1 MTDVPASTP
10 PPEGGP
16 RLACSF
22 TRLRSPVAR
31 YAVSVIAVG
40 AALGLRMLAE
50 PWTGTGAPFV
60 LFFGAMLVTSLLA
73 GVGPALL
80 TLALSLPLGGYL
92 FAMGAGYPAS
102 QAVFQ
107 STLFGI
113 DGLVVIY
120 MTWLIG
126 GERRRLEQTIREL
139 RDVSEDRARALARV
153 RETIELAPDA
163 FFLAN
168 LEARFTDVNQAAC
181 RLLGYEREELVGKT
195 VFDVIPPEDAAR
207 LTAVEAKLLDPTN
220 VEKAEWTLKRKD
232 GTLVP
237 VEVSSNIIPDGRWQA
252 FVRDISERKRVE
264 DLRQVIVSLLD
275 NSSDFIGVAD
285 PAGKPIYLNAAGR
298 RMIGLAPDFPI
309 GQLAIEDCYPAE
321 LRSFV
326 RDVILATM
334 HERGQWKGETFF
346 QDVSTHARIPV
357 SDTHFVIRDASG
369 ERILGL
375 GTVTRDISDARRVAE
390 EREQLLA
397 REQLA
402 RRDAES
408 ANARLRE
415 SEERIRLMIDDAPIG
430 IALVALDGRFV
441 RVNRVLCDIVGYSS
455 DELTKLTFQ
464 DITHPDDLDVD
475 VGLAK
480 QLASGDIPRYH
491 FEKRYIR
498 KDRSIVDAML
508 SVSVLRG
515 PDGASRYFI
524 TQVEDITARKQA
536 VEALRLSEAKFSG
549 IVSIAADAIIS
560 VDEHQRITI
569 FNEGA
574 ERAFGYARSEVVG
587 TPLDRLIPE
596 RFRAAHREHF
606 ARFAAGQEVSRMMG
620 DRRDI
625 FGLRK
630 NGEEFPAEGSISK
643 VTVGSATF
651 FSVVLRDVT
660 SRKRVEQALEHAVAA
675 RDTVLGIVAHDLR
688 NPLSTIIMQAELLER
703 SEPKLERRDQTP
715 RMILTRSA
723 ERMNSLIQDLL
734 DVAVLEKGQ
743 LSVQRE
749 RLSAGDLVREAVESQ
764 AMLASSSGL
773 ELRLEVHPGV
783 HDVLGDRK
791 RLLQVFDNLIG
802 NALKFTPKGGC
813 IAVEAAARDGEVVFS
828 VADTGSGIARE
839 SLQHIFEPFWQAATR
854 AGRLGAGLGLPITR
868 GIVDAHGGRIW
879 VESELERGSTFFFA
893 IPTAPAEKDG
903 SSAVK
908 PAGLAAQRRDSRRP
922 RRQRS

>member
-1 MTDVPASTP
+1 M
-10 PPEGGP
+10 
-16 RLACSF
+16 RLK
-22 TRLRSPVAR
+22 SPVAR
-31 YAVSVIAVG
+31 YAVSVVAV
-40 AALGLRMLAE
+40 ALALGLRMLAE
-50 PWTGTGAPFV
+50 RWTGTGAPFV

-80 TLALSLPLGGYL
+80 TLVLSLPLGGYL
-92 FAMGAGYPAS
+92 FAVGAGYPAS
-102 QAVFQ
+102 QAAFQ
-107 STLFGI
+107 SMLFGI

-120 MTWLIG
+120 MTWLIAR
-126 GERRRLEQTIREL
+126 ERRSLEQTNREL
-139 RDVSEDRARALARV
+139 RRVSEDRERALARV

-181 RLLGYEREELVGKT
+181 RLLGYERDELVGKT
-195 VFDVIPPEDAAR
+195 IFDVIPPEDASR
-207 LTAVEAKLLDPTN
+207 LKAVEAKLLDPTN

-237 VEVSSNIIPDGRWQA
+237 VEVSANIIPDGRWQA
-252 FVRDISERKRVE
+252 FIRDISERKRVE
-264 DLRQVIVSLLD
+264 DVRQVIVSLLD

-309 GQLAIEDCYPAE
+309 GQIAIEDCYPPE
-321 LRSFV
+321 LRPFV
-326 RDVILATM
+326 TDVILATM
-334 HERGQWKGETFF
+334 REHGQWSGETFF
-346 QDVSTHARIPV
+346 QNLSTHTKIPV
-357 SDTHFVIRDASG
+357 SDTHFMIRDKSG
-369 ERILGL
+369 QRIIGM

-397 REQLA
+397 REKLA
-402 RRDAES
+402 RREAE
-408 ANARLRE
+408 
-415 SEERIRLMIDDAPIG
+415 G
-430 IALVALDGRFV
+430 
-441 RVNRVLCDIVGYSS
+441 
-455 DELTKLTFQ
+455 
-464 DITHPDDLDVD
+464 
-475 VGLAK
+475 
-480 QLASGDIPRYH
+480 
-491 FEKRYIR
+491 
-498 KDRSIVDAML
+498 
-508 SVSVLRG
+508 
-515 PDGASRYFI
+515 
-524 TQVEDITARKQA
+524 A

-569 FNEGA
+569 FNAGA
-574 ERAFGYARSEVVG
+574 ERIFGYARSEVVG

-596 RFRAAHREHF
+596 RFRAAHGEHF
-606 ARFAAGQEVSRMMG
+606 ARFAAGQEAARMMG
-620 DRRDI
+620 ERRDI

-651 FSVVLRDVT
+651 LSVVLRDVT
-660 SRKRVEQALEHAVAA
+660 SRKRVEKELEHAVAA

-703 SEPKLERRDQTP
+703 SEPELERRDQTP
-715 RMILTRSA
+715 RLILTRSA

-734 DVAVLEKGQ
+734 DVAVLENGQ

-749 RLSAGDLVREAVESQ
+749 RVSAGDLAREAVESQ
-764 AMLASSSGL
+764 TTLASSSGL

-813 IAVEAAARDGEVVFS
+813 ITIEAAARAGEVVFS
-828 VADTGSGIARE
+828 VADTGPGIARE

-879 VESELERGSTFFFA
+879 VESELGRGSTFFFA
-893 IPTAPAEKDG
+893 IPAAPAEADD
-903 SSAVK
+903 SS
-908 PAGLAAQRRDSRRP
+908 PAKHASRSSRRRDNRRP
-922 RRQRS
+922 RRQRSS